1 MFSVSLR
8 HSDHTKQYS
17 IASLG
22 RLGWEVR
29 IEEDRQ
35 ATRVARYSDWHR
47 VERALARFRRE
58 VGDLTAHGWEHV
70 PS

>member
-1 MFSVSLR
+1 MFAVSLR
-8 HSDHTKQYS
+8 QSEHTREYS

-29 IEEDRQ
+29 VEEDRQ
-35 ATRVARYSDWHR
+35 PTRVARYSDWHR

-58 VGDLTAHGWEHV
+58 VSDLTAHGWQQI